1 MSNRSCVVRSD
12 LATDPFQV
20 TNIYDSQSAA
30 MKAELASELR
40 SYWHCTGAGPGPN
53 KCP

>member
-30 MKAELASELR
+30 MKAELAKLADQCRREAVAL
-40 SYWHCTGAGPGPN
+40 TQ
-53 KCP
+53 